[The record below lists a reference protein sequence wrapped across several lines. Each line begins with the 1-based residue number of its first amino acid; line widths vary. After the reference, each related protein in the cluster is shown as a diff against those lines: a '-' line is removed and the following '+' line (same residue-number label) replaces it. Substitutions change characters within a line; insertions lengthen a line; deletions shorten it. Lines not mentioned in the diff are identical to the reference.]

1 MRRKWQEGIEGTDF
15 LVYNWSEIQ
24 KKVGKRTH
32 MEHQVQENKMGVLP
46 VNRLLISMALP
57 IIISMLVQAFYN
69 IVDSYFVAK
78 LGESALTAVSLAF
91 PIQTVMIA
99 VGTGTG
105 VGMNAMLSKSLGEK
119 DQATADRAACN
130 GVFLALC
137 SAAVF
142 MLVGVFCIYP
152 FYASQVADYPD
163 IMEYGVEYLT
173 VACLFCQ
180 GIYVVGIGPF
190 PRMGVTGAAVATV
203 IGQFVAAIVAVIV
216 NQAFNKEIHVRF
228 KACFRPSRP
237 TIRRIY
243 SVGIPSII
251 MGSIGS
257 VMYYGMNQILLG
269 FTATASAVFGVYFKL
284 QSFFFMPVFGMN
296 NATVPIIAYNYGAQ
310 KRGRMLQTT
319 RLAAVYCAGIMLLGL
334 AVMNLFPVQLLGI
347 FDASEQMLTIGV
359 PALRIIS
366 LSLVFAGVCIAL
378 GSVFQALGNGVY
390 SMIVSLTRQMLVLLP
405 VAWLLARTGNLNAV
419 WWAVP
424 IGIRIS
430 IWLPRVRWRASRTS
444 CTPCISMLLRMVT
457 TCVSAQKELSSVVFP
472 SLFPKAVLPKLL
484 AMVKSTKRARKNGSR
499 CANVWASVG
508 CVGASATR
516 TSRARCCCLV
526 QPLPAHGPMTS
537 SRDTANW

>member
-57 IIISMLVQAFYN
+57 IIYRRQLFCR
-69 IVDSYFVAK
+69 
-78 LGESALTAVSLAF
+78 
-91 PIQTVMIA
+91 QTGR
-99 VGTGTG
+99 VGTDGG
-105 VGMNAMLSKSLGEK
+105 ISGLPHSDRYDRRGYRNRCGHECNAVQIPGGKGSGHCRPGGLQRRVSG
-119 DQATADRAACN
+119 
-130 GVFLALC
+130 ALLRRRLY
-137 SAAVF
+137 A
-142 MLVGVFCIYP
+142 GGRFCIYP

-180 GIYVVGIGPF
+180 GIYVELVFERILQATGHTVASMVTQLAGAVTNIILDPCFIFGIGPF

-203 IGQFVAAIVAVIV
+203 IGQFIAAIVAVIV

-424 IGIRIS
+424 IAE
-430 IWLPRVRWRASRTS
+430 VAS
-444 CTPCISMLLRMVT
+444 
-457 TCVSAQKELSSVVFP
+457 
-472 SLFPKAVLPKLL
+472 LL
-484 AMVKSTKRARKNGSR
+484 ATLFFFVRINRKVISK
-499 CANVWASVG
+499 VG
-508 CVGASATR
+508 DVA
-516 TSRARCCCLV
+516 
-526 QPLPAHGPMTS
+526 
-537 SRDTANW
+537 

>member
-180 GIYVVGIGPF
+180 GIYVELVFERILQATGHTVASMVTQLAGAVTNIILDPCFIFGIGPF

-257 VMYYGMNQILLG
+257 VMYYGH
-269 FTATASAVFGVYFKL
+269 
-284 QSFFFMPVFGMN
+284 
-296 NATVPIIAYNYGAQ
+296 
-310 KRGRMLQTT
+310 
-319 RLAAVYCAGIMLLGL
+319 GI
-334 AVMNLFPVQLLGI
+334 
-347 FDASEQMLTIGV
+347 S
-359 PALRIIS
+359 S
-366 LSLVFAGVCIAL
+366 LWR
-378 GSVFQALGNGVY
+378 VFQAP
-390 SMIVSLTRQMLVLLP
+390 VLLLYAGLRHEQRHRSHYRLQLRRP
-405 VAWLLARTGNLNAV
+405 KAGPYAANHPAGRRLLRRHYAAGSGSDE
-419 WWAVP
+419 P
-424 IGIRIS
+424 
-430 IWLPRVRWRASRTS
+430 LPR
-444 CTPCISMLLRMVT
+444 
-457 TCVSAQKELSSVVFP
+457 
-472 SLFPKAVLPKLL
+472 
-484 AMVKSTKRARKNGSR
+484 
-499 CANVWASVG
+499 
-508 CVGASATR
+508 
-516 TSRARCCCLV
+516 
-526 QPLPAHGPMTS
+526 PAAGHL
-537 SRDTANW
+537 